1 MDPESGRRSVADKE
15 AQIGTGNVAGITF
28 GVDKWKYPYNA
39 TVEHTM
45 EFNRRKNGGFGV
57 TSDVAESVF
66 GPNPA
71 KSAWDEGP
79 VRGILSWFGM
89 DEMLGR
95 GDSGASY
102 VSFMPSAEEF
112 RKNSP
117 PLPLVSKYTIGW
129 GAFGAAHALSLRY
142 QMRLPFYAAVH
153 RTAFTIAAYA
163 WIGYQYQKFV
173 YMRSLGEF
181 KYALDF
187 ADRHSDIIYKQEPSK
202 FGDPE
207 ILEHYVK
214 LCGKG
219 HQG

>member
-1 MDPESGRRSVADKE
+1 MGNRMDPESGRRTVADKE

-66 GPNPA
+66 GSNPA

-95 GDSGASY
+95 
-102 VSFMPSAEEF
+102 
-112 RKNSP
+112 
-117 PLPLVSKYTIGW
+117 